1 MLKISNLN
9 LKNNTLFTKV
19 ERLISSRN
27 LRPKKKEGFLKI
39 ISIFS
44 FLGIALGVA
53 ILIIVMSVMNGFKD
67 ELTKKILGLNPHI
80 VIEPNSFYID
90 DEYILRI
97 TKKFTDASLS
107 KTYSGEG
114 IAISNDKAKGLILKG
129 VNVEE
134 EKIKEFFK
142 KNLTSGKIENFNNN
156 SVFIGSELAFNLN
169 LKEGESINLMSSAFI
184 ATPLGG
190 LPKQENFKIAGTF
203 NTGFLEFDQNVVFLN
218 IQDALSIFDKS
229 PKDQNIELYLT
240 DPLKANQYKNQIEII
255 NPNFFIYTW
264 ADLNKSLFSALKV
277 ERNVMFIIL
286 TLIIIVAAF
295 NIISGLTILIKNK
308 TKEIAI
314 LKTLGL
320 SNASIK
326 KSFFLTG
333 FSIGFLATLT
343 GIFLGIIFSINIE
356 KFRVFLSTVFNLEI
370 FPADIY
376 FLEKLPSEINFQSI
390 LIIFFLSLFVSAIA
404 SYIPANNITK
414 MKTFRALKYD

>member
-1 MLKISNLN
+1 M
-9 LKNNTLFTKV
+9 FTKV

-53 ILIIVMSVMNGFKD
+53 ILIIVMSVMNGFKN

-90 DEYILRI
+90 DEYISRI
-97 TKKFTDASLS
+97 TKKFTDVSLS

-142 KNLTSGKIENFNNN
+142 KNLTSGKIENFKNN
-156 SVFIGSELAFNLN
+156 SVFIGTELAFNLN

-203 NTGFLEFDQNVVFLN
+203 NTGFLEFDQNIVFLN
-218 IQDALSIFDKS
+218 IQDALSIFDKR

-240 DPLKANQYKNQIEII
+240 DPLKANQYKNQIELI

-343 GIFLGIIFSINIE
+343 GICLGIIFSINIE

>member
-1 MLKISNLN
+1 M
-9 LKNNTLFTKV
+9 FTKV

-53 ILIIVMSVMNGFKD
+53 ILIIVMSVMNGFKN

-80 VIEPNSFYID
+80 VIEPNSFNID

-97 TKKFTDASLS
+97 TKKFTDVSLS

-114 IAISNDKAKGLILKG
+114 IAISNYKAKGLLLKG
-129 VNVEE
+129 VNVKE
-134 EKIKEFFK
+134 EKIKDFFK
-142 KNLTSGKIENFNNN
+142 KNITSGKIENFKNN
-156 SVFIGSELAFNLN
+156 SVFIGTELAFNLN

-203 NTGFLEFDQNVVFLN
+203 STGFLEFDQNIVFLN

-229 PKDQNIELYLT
+229 PKDQNIELYLS
-240 DPLKANQYKNQIEII
+240 DPLKANEYKNQIEII
-255 NPNFFIYTW
+255 NPNLFIYTW
-264 ADLNKSLFSALKV
+264 SDLNKSLFSALKV

-343 GIFLGIIFSINIE
+343 GIFLGILFSINIE
-356 KFRVFLSTVFNLEI
+356 KIRIFLSTVFNLEI

-376 FLEKLPSEINFQSI
+376 FLEKLPSEINSQSI

-414 MKTFRALKYD
+414 MKTFRALKYE

>member
-1 MLKISNLN
+1 M
-9 LKNNTLFTKV
+9 
-19 ERLISSRN
+19 
-27 LRPKKKEGFLKI
+27 
-39 ISIFS
+39 IF
-44 FLGIALGVA
+44 
-53 ILIIVMSVMNGFKD
+53 
-67 ELTKKILGLNPHI
+67 
-80 VIEPNSFYID
+80 
-90 DEYILRI
+90 
-97 TKKFTDASLS
+97 
-107 KTYSGEG
+107 
-114 IAISNDKAKGLILKG
+114 KG
-129 VNVEE
+129 VNGEE

-142 KNLTSGKIENFNNN
+142 KNLTSGKIENFKNN
-156 SVFIGSELAFNLN
+156 SVFIGTELAFNLN

-184 ATPLGG
+184 TTPLGG

-203 NTGFLEFDQNVVFLN
+203 NTGFLEFDQNIVFLN

-404 SYIPANNITK
+404 SYIPANNIIK